1 MVGRRGHV
9 QAAFTIK
16 ELRELSRIE
25 GTRVLADPEELRMG
39 MTEAS
44 AAELVDARPKKRLT
58 DLVQSLAEP
67 SPSGV
72 DVARVVGLRFLL
84 LPKAILPDPK
94 RPGHVGS
101 ILMQRARLEG
111 PAGKQVAVAGEGTV
125 EIPCQMVL
133 RSIGYKS
140 LALPGLPFD
149 KRRSVVANE
158 KGRVMQSD
166 GAQVRGTGNTG
177 GGSMMPTDCALWAV
191 FVYLLFADGGLLLYG
206 VGEAWT
212 LGHHQHQH
220 HRRTGDGGSPGGG
233 CGEGQD

>member
-1 MVGRRGHV
+1 
-9 QAAFTIK
+9 
-16 ELRELSRIE
+16 
-25 GTRVLADPEELRMG
+25 
-39 MTEAS
+39 
-44 AAELVDARPKKRLT
+44 VDARPKKRLT

-72 DVARVVGLRFLL
+72 DAARVVGLRFLL

-158 KGRVMQSD
+158 KGRVMQGD
-166 GAQVRGTGNTG
+166 GAQVSWTRDRG
-177 GGSMMPTDCALWAV
+177 
-191 FVYLLFADGGLLLYG
+191 
-206 VGEAWT
+206 
-212 LGHHQHQH
+212 
-220 HRRTGDGGSPGGG
+220 RRVNDV
-233 CGEGQD
+233 